1 MERTALLRAAI
12 LRILDANNSRW
23 GLSPNAVA
31 IMLAA
36 EGFAGTPESEARE
49 HLDWL
54 LDHRWVLVAN
64 SPLDPTGRHYRI
76 TAEGRH
82 QI

>member
-1 MERTALLRAAI
+1 MERTALLRTAI

-31 IMLAA
+31 IMLPA
-36 EGFAGTPESEARE
+36 EGFTNIAESDVRE

-54 LDHRWVLVAN
+54 LDRRLVLVAN